1 MYKSMWK
8 IFIWD
13 LFWTTECNKVVQISS
28 ESLMVLHTL
37 IDDDV
42 DDDDV
47 CEEAGDECDQEKE
60 EDISGVVSGEHS
72 PHSSVSQWTLST
84 PQHYTVIT
92 ACTVNISLNNESVLC
107 NMKLLK

>member
-1 MYKSMWK
+1 MYNSMSK
-8 IFIWD
+8 IYIWD
-13 LFWTTECNKVVQISS
+13 LFWNTECNKVVQIS

-37 IDDDV
+37 IDDDIHDV

-92 ACTVNISLNNESVLC
+92 ACNVNISLNNE
-107 NMKLLK
+107 